1 MSGRR
6 AVYLDVHAALVLT
19 VLACCAAVRLPAL
32 QRESTRMKVADGAI
46 AGSLRDTR
54 GGALPE
60 GDDHYCCGER
70 RRTVVADSAGLYEL
84 SGLPV
89 GAYRLTVALAG
100 FVTAIR
106 TDTFVLAPQR
116 TRVDFTLCAAALEHI
131 DWVVPPDL
139 AALWA
144 QADVVAKFIPPLA
157 GRHRR
162 CDRAVRVW
170 I

>member
-1 MSGRR
+1 
-6 AVYLDVHAALVLT
+6 
-19 VLACCAAVRLPAL
+19 
-32 QRESTRMKVADGAI
+32 
-46 AGSLRDTR
+46 
-54 GGALPE
+54 
-60 GDDHYCCGER
+60 
-70 RRTVVADSAGLYEL
+70 VVADSAGLYEL

-144 QADVVAKFIPPLA
+144 RADVVAKFKFPPLA
-157 GRHRR
+157 GVIGAVIGR
-162 CDRAVRVW
+162 CECGFRTAVRRSLPCDW
-170 I
+170 RARQLCSCP